1 MVVVFVA
8 VIVAFTLFDLLSV
21 VIANDTIRLIISIF
35 VTGFC
40 ILGYRLRGLG
50 NGFKYLT
57 SMLSSYKVLLPII
70 TFVASFFVPDAKL
83 IIVQVILTFAGAIM
97 LAQWQIEDTKY
108 TFLETDSSDLLVGDI
123 IVAFV
128 LWCKWLIK
136 AIRFPKLKF
145 KFAEKRK
152 KLEQQKLEERE
163 QLRRES
169 QQLKEEREYIEKLK
183 AQLENEKREMN
194 NKREQESVGFF
205 DGCKNEEEIKARYR
219 KLVQE
224 YHPDGARGNAEMF
237 KKIQAEYERWRSEH
251 K

>member
-1 MVVVFVA
+1 MIVVFVA
-8 VIVAFTLFDLLSV
+8 VAVAFTLFDLLSLV
-21 VIANDTIRLIISIF
+21 VVNDTIRVIISIF
-35 VTGFC
+35 LTGFC
-40 ILGYRLRGLG
+40 ILGYKIRVLG
-50 NGFKYLT
+50 YGFKCLT
-57 SMLSSYKVLLPII
+57 SMLSSYKVILPII
-70 TFVASFFVPDAKL
+70 TFAASFFVQDAKL
-83 IIVQVILTFAGAIM
+83 LIVQIILTIAGGVM
-97 LAQWQIEDTKY
+97 LTKWQINTTKH
-108 TFLETDSSDLLVGDI
+108 TFFNTESIGEYDRYFLLMKYRRRI
-123 IVAFV
+123 Q
-128 LWCKWLIK
+128 
-136 AIRFPKLKF
+136 AIRFPKFKF

-163 QLRRES
+163 QLRRET

-237 KKIQAEYERWRSEH
+237 KKIQAEYERWRSEN